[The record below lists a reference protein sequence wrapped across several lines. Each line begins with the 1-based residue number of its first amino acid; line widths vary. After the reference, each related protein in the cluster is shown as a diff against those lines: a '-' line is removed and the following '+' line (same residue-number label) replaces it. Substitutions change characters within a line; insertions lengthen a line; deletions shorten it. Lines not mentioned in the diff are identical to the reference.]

1 MADALLTRER
11 VVDVALDIVEAQGV
25 DGLTM
30 RALATKLGVA
40 VTSIYWHV
48 GSKDDLVA
56 ALVERVGDQ
65 VGQVDTT
72 GRTPER
78 RVLTTARSLRR
89 NLVVHR
95 DLVALAHEVGRHA
108 VVFEPARDA
117 LGAAFGEAGLRGA
130 RRRAAVDAVVGL
142 VVGSVLTE
150 RAVDR
155 SGQPPH
161 TDVEAVFDT
170 SLEALVR
177 GLLSPRG

>member
-1 MADALLTRER
+1 MADASLTRDR
-11 VVDVALDIVEAQGV
+11 VVDVALDIVGAEGV

-30 RALATKLGVA
+30 RALSTKLGVA

-56 ALVERVGDQ
+56 AMVDRVGDQ
-65 VGQVDTT
+65 VGGVETT

-78 RVLTTARSLRR
+78 RVLSTARSLRR

-108 VVFEPARDA
+108 VVFEPARTA
-117 LGAAFGEAGLRGA
+117 LAAAFADAGLRGL
-130 RRRAAVDAVVGL
+130 RRRSAVDAVVGV

-155 SGQPPH
+155 AADRHG
-161 TDVEAVFDT
+161 TDVSAVFET
-170 SLEALVR
+170 SLTALVR
-177 GLLSPRG
+177 GLLAN